1 MGDLLKRVF
10 SLDVRSIALMR
21 IAAAAVLLWDT
32 CDRMRHLA
40 DHYFADS
47 AIPFEIAEEYYKF
60 FPTWSLHLLS
70 ESNTYQTS
78 LFILQA
84 IAACFLLVGYH
95 SRIAAGIC
103 WILFASVLARVP
115 PLLTGGDMLLC
126 SLLFFLT
133 LLPCSKCL
141 SVHSKFKA
149 PAGSVYSF
157 ATAAL
162 LLQFVVMYTVTG
174 ILKINSEWVDGTA
187 LMIILS
193 DTGLAKPIGLWLT
206 NFPAILMALTWGS
219 LLLELVAQVL
229 LLSPYKTNQIRTVG
243 VISFIGLHV
252 GIFLTMEVLV
262 FSIISIAG
270 LLGLIP
276 SSWWNYKPLSKL
288 TTAKSNAVDSTKSDT
303 STSAPPVPTAFP
315 KISNAL
321 AAWGLFVFLTVAA
334 TSLFTYTTNI
344 HISNKIALVAHQF
357 RFDQRWEMF
366 TQPYGLCYRFVA
378 EVRTADGRF
387 VDILRSSEEQSDRE
401 AVPPDTIK
409 FKSSRWLLLYRQMVS
424 SQYYQQRIPTAKH
437 LFKYNPA
444 VGMPTVEEI
453 NGKELKLSVWVGSP
467 EDRAAKGPA
476 MMTYF
481 DFRATGN
488 YQFGEPHGQWVQ
500 RDDHGRIEA
509 SGRYDQ
515 GLREGKWTNYHPN
528 GKTASSGYYF
538 NGLEHGNW
546 TMWDADGLRIAHGP
560 FKDGRMEGTWTFW
573 YENGKVEHAQF
584 IADERI
590 TDESDPHR

>member
-21 IAAAAVLLWDT
+21 IATAAVLLWDT
-32 CDRMRHLA
+32 CDRIRHLA

-60 FPTWSLHLLS
+60 APTWSLHLLS

-174 ILKINSEWVDGTA
+174 LLKLNSEWVDGTA

-206 NFPAILMALTWGS
+206 NFPVILMALTWGA
-219 LLLELVAQVL
+219 LLLELAAQVL

-270 LLGLIP
+270 LLSLIP

-288 TTAKSNAVDSTKSDT
+288 TTAKSNDDDSNKSDT
-303 STSAPPVPTAFP
+303 STSARPVPTAFP
-315 KISNAL
+315 KISNAI

-334 TSLFTYTTNI
+334 TSLYTHATNI
-344 HISNKIALVAHQF
+344 YISNKIVVVAHQF

-387 VDILRSSEEQSDRE
+387 VDILRSSEERSDRE
-401 AVPPDTIK
+401 EVPPDTIK
-409 FKSSRWLLLYRQMVS
+409 FKSARWLLLYRQMVS

-437 LFKYNPA
+437 LLKYNPA

-467 EDRAAKGPA
+467 EDRAAQGPA

-481 DFRATGN
+481 DFRASGK
-488 YQFGEPHGQWVQ
+488 YYFGEPHGRWVQ
-500 RDDHGRIEA
+500 RDDQGRIQA
-509 SGRYDQ
+509 SGNYDQ
-515 GLREGKWTNYHPN
+515 GLRDGIWTNYHPN
-528 GKTASSGYYF
+528 GKTASRGYYSD
-538 NGLEHGNW
+538 GLEHGDW

-560 FKDGRMEGTWTFW
+560 FIDGMMEGTWAFW
-573 YENGKVEHAQF
+573 YENGTVEHAQF
-584 IADERI
+584 IADERV
-590 TDESDPHR
+590 TDEPGRE

>member
-1 MGDLLKRVF
+1 
-10 SLDVRSIALMR
+10 
-21 IAAAAVLLWDT
+21 
-32 CDRMRHLA
+32 MRHLA
-40 DHYFADS
+40 DHYFSDS
-47 AIPFEIAEEYYKF
+47 AIPFEIVEEYYKF

-70 ESNTYQTS
+70 DSNTYQTS

-126 SLLFFLT
+126 SLLFFLA

-174 ILKINSEWVDGTA
+174 IMKINSEWLDGTA

-206 NFPAILMALTWGS
+206 NFPTILMALTWGS
-219 LLLELVAQVL
+219 LMLELSAQVL

-243 VISFIGLHV
+243 VISFIGLHI
-252 GIFLTMEVLV
+252 GIFLTIEVLV

-270 LLGLIP
+270 LLSLIP

-288 TTAKSNAVDSTKSDT
+288 TTAKI
-303 STSAPPVPTAFP
+303 TSALPVPTAFP
-315 KISNAL
+315 KISNAI

-334 TSLFTYTTNI
+334 TSLFTYTTKI
-344 HISNKIALVAHQF
+344 YISDKISHVAHQF

-378 EVRTADGRF
+378 EVRTADERF
-387 VDILRSSEEQSDRE
+387 VDILRSSEERSNRE
-401 AVPPDTIK
+401 AVPQDTIK

-424 SQYYQQRIPTAKH
+424 NQYYQQRIPTAEH
-437 LFKYNPA
+437 LLKYNPV
-444 VGMPTVEEI
+444 VGMPTIEEI
-453 NGKELKLSVWVGSP
+453 NGKEVRLLVWVGSP

-488 YQFGEPHGQWVQ
+488 YYLGEPHGQWVQ
-500 RDDHGRIEA
+500 RDDQGRITA
-509 SGRYDQ
+509 SGKYDQ

-528 GKTASSGYYF
+528 GNTASSGAYS
-538 NGLEHGNW
+538 NGLEHGDW
-546 TMWDADGLRIAHGP
+546 TMWDADGVRIAYGP
-560 FKDGRMEGTWTFW
+560 FKDGMMEGTWTFW
-573 YENGKVEHAQF
+573 YENGEVEQAQY

-590 TDESDPHR
+590 TDEPDPLR